1 MQKKT
6 YFNAMDVALMGVFS
20 ALWAILTV
28 TLGRFGFALF
38 GLPVFCD
45 FAAFFTLLLSTWII
59 SKFGVASIVGII
71 GSVITF
77 MLNSQST
84 VFGFTAA
91 AILFDMLLSASQHR
105 IRVRVFNLIFVALA
119 TLVSAYFAGVI
130 IGLFFMARS
139 ADWVLTIWCGWH
151 LVGGII
157 SVVVAIPVVSVL
169 EKANLVRAKNGS

>member
-6 YFNAMDVALMGVFS
+6 YFNAMDVAVMVVFS
-20 ALWAILTV
+20 ALWGILTG

-77 MLNSQST
+77 MLNSQSQ

-91 AILFDMLLSASQHR
+91 AILFDMLMAASQHR
-105 IRVRVFNLIFVALA
+105 IRVKVFNLIFVGLA

-139 ADWVLTIWCGWH
+139 ADWGLTIWGGWH
-151 LVGGII
+151 LIGGII
-157 SVVVAIPVVSVL
+157 SVVVAIPVVGVL
-169 EKANLVRAKNGS
+169 GEANLVRAKNGS

>member
-1 MQKKT
+1 MRKKT

-28 TLGRFGFALF
+28 TVGRFGFALF

-59 SKFGVASIVGII
+59 SKFGATSIVGII

-91 AILFDMLLSASQHR
+91 AIFFDMLMSVIQHR
-105 IRVRVFNLIFVALA
+105 IRINVFNLIFVVLV
-119 TLVSAYFAGVI
+119 TLVSAYFAGVV

-139 ADWVLTIWCGWH
+139 AEWVLTIWSGWH

-169 EKANLVRAKNGS
+169 EKAKFVRIKN

>member
-28 TLGRFGFALF
+28 TLGRLGFALF

-84 VFGFTAA
+84 VFGFMAA

-105 IRVRVFNLIFVALA
+105 IRIRVFNLIFVALV
-119 TLVSAYFAGVI
+119 TLVSAYFAGVV
-130 IGLFFMARS
+130 IGLFFMARIG
-139 ADWVLTIWCGWH
+139 DWGSNFLGWGDF
-151 LVGGII
+151 VGG
-157 SVVVAIPVVSVL
+157 
-169 EKANLVRAKNGS
+169 